1 MRGTIS
7 AMLLCQAA
15 AKSAFATFSRLG
27 FVSTQDLEHAVG
39 DTAPGAAAP
48 SLVEFS
54 RSLQFGHVV
63 LARATASDLGG
74 ANELSAIQFEK
85 TRHHGNCVP
94 THQDSVMVETE
105 EAGDRVQERT
115 DVRNRRREGAFELVR
130 FTLLSAVNSSLPVAT
145 AVALR
150 SSQSSVKSEPAF
162 FQTVR

>member
-1 MRGTIS
+1 
-7 AMLLCQAA
+7 
-15 AKSAFATFSRLG
+15 
-27 FVSTQDLEHAVG
+27 
-39 DTAPGAAAP
+39 
-48 SLVEFS
+48 
-54 RSLQFGHVV
+54 
-63 LARATASDLGG
+63 
-74 ANELSAIQFEK
+74 
-85 TRHHGNCVP
+85 
-94 THQDSVMVETE
+94 MVETE